1 LSENK
6 SKKKEDNPPKSANQV
21 FPIVGIGASAGG
33 LDAMKQLLENLPE
46 DVGLAYVVVQ
56 HLAADQESMLPEI
69 LSRHTKMSVKKVQN
83 GMQIK
88 PDRVYV
94 MPSGKTMTISK
105 GVLKLEPKAASLRPI
120 NEFMQSLA
128 NDRKT
133 KAIGVILSGTGT
145 DGTEG
150 LKSIKAE
157 GGITLAQDPKT
168 AHYPDMPRNAIL
180 AKTVYYV
187 LSPEDIAE
195 ELVNIANHPEI
206 ARQKK
211 IEAKEPTKEE
221 LTDNQKIFTHLKATF
236 GVNFANYKK
245 STINRRI
252 TRRMV
257 INKIDIKKE
266 YVEFL
271 RTNKEELQALFD
283 DLLIGVTSFFRE
295 PDTFIVLKEQV
306 FPELVDKKQ
315 PNVTIR
321 VWVPGCSTGEE
332 AYSIAIA
339 IEEFLEENS
348 IVNKQIQIFGTDA
361 NSKFIEEA
369 RRAIYPRTIAD
380 NVSEIRLNR
389 FFITTNGNYQVKKQ
403 IRDMCVFAKHDLTL
417 DPPFSN
423 LDLIVCRNLLIY
435 FDNKLQEK
443 VIPILHYGLRNHGY
457 LVLGQSESIGRFT
470 NLFKPLTKKG
480 LIFQKKDAQPKV
492 EFQLEAPLPYITK
505 KRFEHPTKTDSLI
518 LLQKEMDNLLSDYVP
533 ASLLLNNDLDVIV
546 FRGKVDPY
554 ISIDSGVASL
564 KATKIVRK
572 DLRPTLQTG
581 LYKAKK
587 TKKEVEETVR
597 TEKDKHTKI
606 VKIKIK
612 PVKLSK
618 HEENFYFV
626 IFEKIYK
633 TSSKDK
639 KAETPLQKETESTK
653 DEQIKELSE
662 ELEST
667 KHTLQMVVEQ
677 QEATNEELRSSL
689 EEAQSSNEELMST
702 NEELETTKEELQSA
716 NEELAT
722 LNDELKD
729 RNLKLTELNND
740 FANLMNNVDTAVVLI
755 DNDFK
760 IRRFTNSAQELL
772 KLIPTDMDHPITN
785 IRLGIPI
792 DDLENLLNKVIN
804 GLESFREE
812 IETEK
817 GRWYQMRIRP
827 YLTEEKKVGGAVLSL
842 ANVTE
847 IKKLEA
853 ENKCYTDDLEQKV
866 KEQTS
871 QLIESEKMA
880 TIGKTAGM
888 VGHDIRNPLQ
898 AIEGEI
904 YIAKQEINAM
914 PDTEEKNR
922 MLKSLRII
930 QNRLYYI
937 NKIIMDLQDFSRKL
951 EPNPEKVDL
960 SKVVKETL
968 SEIMIPETVKVTVS
982 IEPDFPKLT
991 LDTSYMKRILMNL
1004 LTNSIQAMPKGGNLK
1019 INAICQDDKALIS
1032 VNDTGE
1038 GMSEG
1043 TKKKIF
1049 TPLFTTKSQGQG
1061 FGLAVVKRLTE
1072 AMDGTI
1078 NFESE
1083 VNKGSIFTVE
1093 FLIEK
1098 ED

>member
-1 LSENK
+1 
-6 SKKKEDNPPKSANQV
+6 
-21 FPIVGIGASAGG
+21 
-33 LDAMKQLLENLPE
+33 MKQLFENLPE

-69 LSRHTKMSVKKVQN
+69 LSRQTKMSVKKVQN
-83 GMQIK
+83 RMRIK
-88 PDRVYV
+88 PDNVYV
-94 MPSGKTMTISK
+94 MPSGKVMTISK
-105 GVLKLEPKAASLRPI
+105 GILKLEPKAASFKPI

-128 NDRKT
+128 KDRKT
-133 KAIGVILSGTGT
+133 KAIGIVLSGTGT

-180 AKTVYYV
+180 AETVYYV
-187 LSPEDIAE
+187 LSPEDMAE
-195 ELVNIANHPEI
+195 ELVNIANHPET
-206 ARQKK
+206 AHQKK
-211 IEAKEPTKEE
+211 IEAKEPTKEDR
-221 LTDNQKIFTHLKATF
+221 TDKQKIFIQLKTAF

-257 INKIDIKKE
+257 INKIDSKKE

-271 RTNKEELQALFD
+271 RKNKEELQALFD

-295 PDTFIVLKEQV
+295 PDTFKVLKEQV

-315 PNVTIR
+315 PNENIR
-321 VWVPGCSTGEE
+321 VWIPGCSTGEE

-339 IEEFLEENS
+339 IEEFLEENNV
-348 IVNKQIQIFGTDA
+348 VNKQIQIFGTDA
-361 NSKFIEEA
+361 NSKFIEKA
-369 RRAIYPRTIAD
+369 RRAIYPKTIAD
-380 NVSEIRLNR
+380 NVSEIRLHR

-403 IRDMCVFAKHDLTL
+403 IRDMCVFAKHDLTV

-443 VIPILHYGLRNHGY
+443 IIPILHYGLRKQGY

-480 LIFQKKDAQPKV
+480 LVFQKKDAQPKV
-492 EFQLEAPLPYITK
+492 EFQLEAPIPYTTK
-505 KRFEHPTKTDSLI
+505 KRFEHPTKTNSLI

-546 FRGKVDPY
+546 FRGEVDPY

-564 KATKIVRK
+564 KATRIVRK
-572 DLRPTLQTG
+572 DMRPTLQTG

-597 TEKDKHTKI
+597 TEDNQPKI
-606 VKIKIK
+606 IKIKIK
-612 PVKLSK
+612 PVKLPN
-618 HEENFYFV
+618 HEEEFYLV
-626 IFEKIYK
+626 IFEKIHK
-633 TSSKDK
+633 TRLIPK
-639 KAETPLQKETESTK
+639 KAETYLSKETESAK

-729 RNLKLTELNND
+729 RNQKLTELNND
-740 FANLMNNVDTAVVLI
+740 FANLMDNVDTAVVLI

-760 IRRFTNSAQELL
+760 IRRFTDSAQELL
-772 KLIPTDMDHPITN
+772 KLLPTDMNHPITD

-792 DDLENLLNKVIN
+792 DDLEKLLNKTIN
-804 GLESFREE
+804 GLETFRQE
-812 IETEK
+812 IETQK

-847 IKKLEA
+847 IKKLEE
-853 ENKCYTDDLEQKV
+853 ENKCYTNDLKQKV
-866 KEQTS
+866 EDQTS
-871 QLIESEKMA
+871 QLIEAEKMA

-898 AIEGEI
+898 AIEGEV

-914 PDTEEKNR
+914 PDTEEKDR
-922 MLKSLRII
+922 MLQSLKII
-930 QNRLYYI
+930 QDRLYYI

-951 EPNPEKVDL
+951 EPNLEKVDL
-960 SKVVKETL
+960 SKVVKEAL
-968 SEIMIPETVKVTVS
+968 SEIMVPETVKVTVS
-982 IEPDFPKLT
+982 IEPDCPELT
-991 LDTSYMKRILMNL
+991 LDISYIQRILTNL

-1019 INAICQDDKALIS
+1019 ITASCQDNKVLIS

-1038 GMSEG
+1038 GMPEE
-1043 TKKKIF
+1043 TKEKIF

-1072 AMDGTI
+1072 AMGGTI
-1078 NFESE
+1078 SFESE
-1083 VNKGSIFTVE
+1083 VNKGSTFTVE
-1093 FLIEK
+1093 FPLK
-1098 ED
+1098 KKMN